1 MSLCMVSALPNHSW
15 PDGAP
20 RGIDALDATTLHLHQ
35 LEDRRVDEAGLKR
48 GQLTTWTAISEFLF
62 AGAATFTLVS
72 LITGRRFTYKVQ
84 VKKADVKAG
93 LTDCAYFVQLLRGP
107 DNTADYAYL
116 GVLRRPGRFFTT
128 PKSRITQHPT
138 SHAALLWFLEALKAD
153 RQDVLGKQLEF
164 WHTGRCCYCTRLLTV
179 PESVERGIGPEC
191 AKRRP
196 S

>member
-1 MSLCMVSALPNHSW
+1 MEMTVLCVNDFPI
-15 PDGAP
+15 GV
-20 RGIDALDATTLHLHQ
+20 DALDATTLHFRQ
-35 LEDRRVDEAGLKR
+35 AEDRRADEAGLKR
-48 GQLTTWTAISEFLF
+48 GRLTTWPVISEFLF

-72 LITGRRFTYKVQ
+72 LVTGRRFTYKVQ
-84 VKKADVKAG
+84 VKKTDVKAG
-93 LTDCAYFVQLLRGP
+93 LADCAYFVSLLRGP

-128 PKSRITQHPT
+128 AKSRVKE
-138 SHAALLWFLEALKAD
+138 HAASYTALLWFLDAMKTD
-153 RQDVLGKQLEF
+153 RQDVLGIGKQLEF
-164 WHTGRCCYCTRLLTV
+164 WHTGRCCYCARLLTV